1 MINITEEKDIKK
13 WDELIDKYNGAPLL
27 TSMYLEAFKNK
38 NNDTLYLK
46 IFDDDELIGLIS
58 GLSISSKFH
67 PSRKIKFGNSAIFY
81 SGPLLLKEDSMDDI
95 TASMIAYL
103 KRKGFFKF
111 TNKGYDQP
119 VRINDIKEYKVFN
132 YEEYMIYLEGGPERI
147 KANMSKKMRQKLKK
161 TNSFG
166 LTFHIGS
173 EPELID
179 VLEESMKQTQRSRE
193 DKGLGEYIWYY
204 MDHLKKNTMKKQ
216 LKRGIAKVGYVKK
229 EDRIISIQYFI
240 MFSNRAYAVYMGS
253 TNEGYDLEANP
264 FVYYGIMEY
273 LWNNQYLYYN
283 LGGLGK
289 YGREGLMRFKT
300 GLGGKRIDRWVIL
313 SPFLQGRI
321 FAKIIRFL
329 SLIIRKFSKKD
340 SMHNDGMD

>member
-1 MINITEEKDIKK
+1 MINVKEERNIKK
-13 WDELIDKYNGAPLL
+13 WDELVHKHNGTPLL
-27 TSMYLEAFKNK
+27 TSDFLESFKN
-38 NNDTLYLK
+38 NNIDTLYLK

-58 GLSISSKFH
+58 GLSISSKLH
-67 PSRKIKFGNSAIFY
+67 PSRNIKFGNSAIFY

-95 TASMIAYL
+95 TACMIAYL
-103 KRKGFFKF
+103 KRKGYLKF

-119 VRINDIKEYKVFN
+119 IRINDIKEHKIFN

-193 DKGLGEYIWYY
+193 EKDLGVYIWYY
-204 MDHLKKNTMKKQ
+204 MDHLKKNAMKEQ
-216 LKRGIAKVGYVKK
+216 LKRGIAKVGYAKK
-229 EDRIISIQYFI
+229 DDRIISIQYFT

-273 LWNNQYLYYN
+273 LWKNKYRYYN

-289 YGREGLMRFKT
+289 YGREGLIRFKT
-300 GLGGKRIDRWVIL
+300 GLGGKRIDRWVII

-321 FAKIIRFL
+321 MEKTIRMI
-329 SLIIRKFSKKD
+329 SSIIRKFSKRDKTEV
-340 SMHNDGMD
+340 HGMD